1 LKNIFRAVLIAALT
15 ILLLVLFLRNSDL
28 ANVWTLIRSTSIP
41 WLILGLATNVVAL
54 FCRAERWRTL
64 IDPDAPPPFY
74 PTFFA
79 TAIGFMSSAV
89 LPVRAGDVVRPALLA
104 RRTNVRF
111 SKGLGTVLTERVL
124 DLLSILTLFLAFVA
138 ISILRPGEFSEGEV
152 VFIKSAGMIA
162 GALFAA
168 MTSFILSL
176 YFFHGFVRRMHEWL
190 GRFLPRRVSEVWMA
204 FFDAFV
210 TSLAIARHGRGLRH
224 VLLMTAIIWAALTSQ
239 FIFVT
244 YALDHPLPPQ
254 ASFFIT
260 GMAILGMA
268 IPTPGG
274 IGGFHKMCQ
283 IVLTRFYDFDI
294 DSSVAV
300 ALIFHVVGTAPVIIV
315 GLLLFLREGLTW
327 RQLARIGEK
336 VEE

>member
-1 LKNIFRAVLIAALT
+1 MKNVFRAVLIAALT

-64 IDPDAPPPFY
+64 VDPDAPPPY
-74 PTFFA
+74 YATFFA

-89 LPVRAGDVVRPALLA
+89 LPVRAGDIVRPALLA

-111 SKGLGTVLTERVL
+111 TQGLGTVLTERVL
-124 DLLSILTLFLAFVA
+124 DLLSILTLFLSFVA
-138 ISILRPGEFSEGEV
+138 ISVLRPGEFSEGEI

-162 GALFAA
+162 GVLFAA
-168 MTSFILSL
+168 MVSFILAL
-176 YFFHGFVRRMHEWL
+176 FFFHGFVRRMHEWL
-190 GRFLPRRVSEVWMA
+190 GRLLPRRIAAAWMA

-210 TSLAIARHGRGLRH
+210 ASLAIARRGRALRH
-224 VLLMTAIIWAALTSQ
+224 VLLMTAIIWGALTSQ
-239 FIFVT
+239 FIFVA
-244 YALDHPLPPQ
+244 YALDRPLPVQ
-254 ASFFIT
+254 SSFFIT

-283 IVLTRFYDFDI
+283 IVLTRFYGFDI

-300 ALIFHVVGTAPVIIV
+300 ALVFHFVGTVPVIVI

-327 RQLARIGEK
+327 RQLSRIGEK